1 MSAGSLVPDRSVAN
15 LLSSSLTLAAG
26 NSFLPFGSAEA
37 GVVGASRRLSLL
49 PLVGLRCLFFLEGL
63 CSEEV
68 ATSMWSSVS
77 LPVWLVSSMSVS
89 VDAAA
94 SVSTGTSSAHPTR
107 GQTEYPG
114 VSST

>member
-49 PLVGLRCLFFLEGL
+49 PLVGLRLFFLEGL

-68 ATSMWSSVS
+68 ATSMWSSGS
-77 LPVWLVSSMSVS
+77 LWLVSSMSVS

-107 GQTEYPG
+107 GQTEYLG